1 MKNLKPIVP
10 KLHNKQERERQVL
23 LGLVDYYIKTGR
35 PVGSN
40 TLKET
45 GFDNLSSAT
54 IRNYFARLD
63 EEGYLSQAHS
73 SGGRVPTNKAYRL
86 YATEA
91 LNQKNL
97 IVSEKDPF
105 KDLRSTET
113 KEIAS
118 FLLQSAENLSATTET
133 AVFLSAPRF
142 DYDYVVDVKIVS
154 IDYSR
159 CLCVIITDFG
169 VIKTE
174 ILPIEKKLGA
184 FSTKRL
190 EAYFHWRLTGL
201 DKPENLN
208 AEEEELAKKFY
219 NELMLR
225 YVVGYT
231 NFSDDEI
238 HRTGFSKLLS
248 YPDFHDTETLAKSL
262 ALFENVRSMRL
273 MLTESTKHNLLKFWI
288 GEDLAPYTAAIPEC
302 AVITVPYHI
311 NRQSVG
317 AIGIIGPVRIPYRQL
332 FDQLNNFSEAISEAL
347 TRNIY
352 KFKINFRQPQQ
363 NLLDLQQANHSL
375 KGPAQFLLDNKE

>member
-1 MKNLKPIVP
+1 MKSLKPIVP
-10 KLHNKQERERQVL
+10 KRQNKQERERQVL
-23 LGLVDYYIKTGR
+23 IGLVDYYIKTGK

-63 EEGYLSQAHS
+63 EEGYLNQAHS

-86 YATEA
+86 YANEA
-91 LNQKNL
+91 LEQKTL
-97 IVSEKDPF
+97 IVSGKDLF
-105 KDLRSTET
+105 KDLRATET

-154 IDYSR
+154 IDHSR

-190 EAYFHWRLTGL
+190 EAYFHWRLTGF

-208 AEEEELAKKFY
+208 SEEEELAKKFY

-238 HRTGFSKLLS
+238 HRTGFSKLLN

-273 MLTESTKHNLLKFWI
+273 MLTESTKHNHLKFWI
-288 GEDLAPYTAAIPEC
+288 GEDLSPYTAAIPDC
-302 AVITVPYHI
+302 AVIIVPYHI

-317 AIGIIGPVRIPYRQL
+317 AIGLIGPVRIPYRQL

-363 NLLDLQQANHSL
+363 NLLDLHQANNGL